1 MKIFLLRHSE
11 TVESKKNI
19 ILWHLNGE
27 LSKDWIDKSL
37 EIWKKLKE
45 LEFWFHYIIS
55 SPLKRAIDT
64 SNLINKYLKLNIKI
78 DNLLIERWAWS
89 AEWLSESDI
98 DWNQYET
105 KKIAYRKHNNWESF
119 YNVRKRVKIFLHKIE
134 EWMSPILIIS
144 HSVFIL
150 MMIWL
155 ISKLKISTSLKI
167 NIKDKLVCIDLKNN
181 KIMYYDI

>member
-27 LSKDWIDKSL
+27 LSKDWIDNSV

-45 LEFWFHYIIS
+45 LDYWFKFIIS
-55 SPLKRAIDT
+55 SPLKRAFDT
-64 SNLINKYLKLNIKI
+64 SNLINKYLKLNIKT
-78 DNLLIERWAWS
+78 DDLLIERWAWI
-89 AEWLSESDI
+89 AEWISEAGI
-98 DWNQYET
+98 DWTQYES
-105 KKIAYRKHNNWESF
+105 KKIAYRKHKNWESF
-119 YNVRKRVKIFLHKIE
+119 FDVRKRVKIFLNKIN
-134 EWMSPILIIS
+134 EWAWPVLIIS

-155 ISKLKISTSLKI
+155 VSKFKISKSLKI
-167 NIKDKLVCIDLKNN
+167 NIKDKLICIDLKNN
-181 KIMYYDI
+181 KINYYDI